1 MRLGVSGGLLYM
13 RKSKAV
19 VFLASEGIDLLRRQR
34 QEDEVLLPFFI
45 MCCRETASWSLD
57 V

>member
-1 MRLGVSGGLLYM
+1 ML
-13 RKSKAV
+13 KSKAV